1 MVLAGLSSFP
11 FPCGGEGVI
20 CGELTVVFF
29 SGRCVL
35 RLVQVMYNELDQ
47 WRRVETK
54 RVKQAE
60 GGERRQLAL
69 RELLHKETRLLQTI
83 DRLKITAAHEGK
95 VCCTYRGDVIYLCF
109 YMPLCSVR
117 ECRNRPCSFGL
128 SLRYTLVLNSANACL
143 PTGGRHV
150 CHFTRRLCLPPRN
163 VLTA

>member
-1 MVLAGLSSFP
+1 MVLAALSSSPFP
-11 FPCGGEGVI
+11 FGVEGVI
-20 CGELTVVFF
+20 CGELTVVSFC
-29 SGRCVL
+29 GRCVL
-35 RLVQVMYNELDQ
+35 ILVQVMYNELDQ
-47 WRRVETK
+47 WRRVETN

-109 YMPLCSVR
+109 YMPLSLCVSVKIVHAALGSR
-117 ECRNRPCSFGL
+117 CDI
-128 SLRYTLVLNSANACL
+128 LNSANACL
-143 PTGGRHV
+143 PTGGRLI
-150 CHFTRRLCLPPRN
+150 CHFTRRQCLPPRH